1 MTHLPRE
8 YKSFSLPYIEM
19 ERMGGCYM
27 IRIRE
32 RGWDWERELETSRN
46 CMVYFIVH
54 KMHIDIMLALLYI
67 EKLVVPYLN
76 RTSIICGPFLS
87 IGIFVFISP
96 EPPY

>member
-1 MTHLPRE
+1 MRKMLYNMRE
-8 YKSFSLPYIEM
+8 VERERENKN
-19 ERMGGCYM
+19 ERMK
-27 IRIRE
+27 
-32 RGWDWERELETSRN
+32 TNRN
-46 CMVYFIVH
+46 CMVYFIVYA
-54 KMHIDIMLALLYI
+54 MDIDIMLALLYI